1 MKKILIITPIYS
13 YKKYVLKEFFTAVNN
28 LTINSNLQVDMLF
41 IDNTD
46 DIGEF
51 SIFLIELLDKMR
63 FKIPYRLIRFESNY
77 QMNSREKVGYSFIL
91 ARNYFLGHNYDK
103 ALFLEADVIAPKNT
117 ILLLDQDDKP
127 IVSGVVTAP
136 GFENGCA
143 KTIDLWGGGKVS
155 RREHYTDQEYKRLC
169 KNNIFPVGQVTFGCL
184 LLDKKI
190 LKKVDIEWNMN
201 HLQHPDIFFSYRCR
215 LLGLKVWLDIRVK
228 CVHKWKE
235 WRKERGGVINL

>member
-13 YKKYVLKEFFTAVNN
+13 YKKYVIKEFFTVVNN
-28 LTINSNLQVDMLF
+28 LKVNNTFKVDMLL

-51 SIFLIELLDKMR
+51 SIFLIDFLDKMN
-63 FKIPYRLIRFESNY
+63 FKVPYKLIRIESDY
-77 QMNSREKVGYSFIL
+77 QMNSREKVGFSFAL
-91 ARNYFLGHNYDK
+91 ARNYFLGHCYDK
-103 ALFLEADVIAPKNT
+103 ALFLEADVIAPTNT
-117 ILLLDQDDKP
+117 ILLLDQDSKP

-136 GFENGCA
+136 GFEKGCA
-143 KTIDLWGGGKVS
+143 KTVDLWGAGKVS
-155 RREHYTDQEYKRLC
+155 RREQYTDQEYKRMC
-169 KNNIFPVGQVTFGCL
+169 KKYIFPVGQVTFGCL
-184 LLDKKI
+184 MLDKDI
-190 LKKVDIEWNMN
+190 LRKVDIEWNIN

-215 LLGLKVWLDIRVK
+215 LLGLKIWLDTRVK